1 LSRFKLCKVFTNQN
15 LHLKW
20 IEMLLVSHHIPQAC
34 LNVLNLFELNKKH
47 AIELLEVLPD
57 VIVCYTAI

>member
-1 LSRFKLCKVFTNQN
+1 
-15 LHLKW
+15 
-20 IEMLLVSHHIPQAC
+20 MLLVSHHIPQAC